1 MNKLNNHTKPHNHL
15 KHTIA
20 LKYNHDLVDILSD
33 RLDTGN
39 NDLNFPIISTDNLN
53 QNQPLSLVANTSN
66 EDLSMQSAVNL
77 HKDLALKWVDASAFN
92 QVKNARGSK
101 HHVYGIHYLNFYT
114 VGMMTTMPTIDNFP
128 QDFDVVIYKNAVYY
142 INNYPKK
149 IQKLNPRSL
158 VDEPPK
164 FPQDINPDSIKKYLN
179 SIFYTRLLGI
189 GISKAKKQLFGLSLV
204 KFHQCPPLPGLREV
218 FNTVTEAEKCA
229 YEHFIKYHIE

>member
-1 MNKLNNHTKPHNHL
+1 MNKLNNHTESSNHL

-20 LKYNHDLVDILSD
+20 LKYNHDPVDISLNKPD
-33 RLDTGN
+33 PKN
-39 NDLNFPIISTDNLN
+39 NDLNLPIISTDNLN
-53 QNQPLSLVANTSN
+53 QNKPLHLVANISN
-66 EDLSMQSAVNL
+66 EDLPMQSVSNL
-77 HKDLALKWVDASAFN
+77 HKNLTLKWVDASAFN

-101 HHVYGIHYLNFYT
+101 HHVYGIHYLNSFN
-114 VGMMTTMPTIDNFP
+114 VGVMTTMPTLDNFP
-128 QDFDVVIYKNAVYY
+128 EDFDVVIYKNAVYY
-142 INNYPKK
+142 INSYPQK

-164 FPQDINPDSIKKYLN
+164 FPQDINPNSIKKYLD

-189 GISKAKKQLFGLSLV
+189 GMSKAKKQLFGLSLV
-204 KFHQCPPLPGLREV
+204 KFIKCPPLPSLREV